1 MSPPACASPSAI
13 GVTAV
18 TVPTEVPVE
27 MEMNAD
33 ITKTPAAMNCGGM
46 KVIPRFT
53 TESTPPIAEETDV
66 NAPANKKDHTHDHD
80 IFFSTTVKENR

>member
-66 NAPANKKDHTHDHD
+66 NAPANKKTIHMIM
-80 IFFSTTVKENR
+80 IFSSPQP

>member
-18 TVPTEVPVE
+18 TVPTEVHVE

-66 NAPANKKDHTHDHD
+66 NAPANKKTIHMIPITF
-80 IFFSTTVKENR
+80 IS